1 MHSDGNKKEK
11 NRIISRII
19 LKCFRMKNDIILS
32 GVGGQGIL
40 SIAAAIGLA
49 AVADE
54 LFLKQSEVH
63 GMSQR
68 GGDVQSHLRISDK
81 PISSDLIPF
90 GKASL
95 IISVE
100 PMESL
105 RYLPWLSKDGWLV
118 TNSNPFINIPD
129 YPPVEDIINEIKK
142 IKNHIIIDADRI
154 ARESGSSRS
163 GNMVILGAASPFFDI
178 SPAKIEEAIKRLFER
193 KGEEIVGINL
203 KAFRSGRVHSASVRS

>member
-1 MHSDGNKKEK
+1 
-11 NRIISRII
+11 
-19 LKCFRMKNDIILS
+19 MKNDIILS

-49 AVADE
+49 AVAND

-81 PISSDLIPF
+81 PLSSDLISY
-90 GKASL
+90 GKAEL

-105 RYLPWLSKDGWLV
+105 RYLPWLSKEGWLV
-118 TNSNPFINIPD
+118 TNSVPFINIPD
-129 YPPVEDIINEIKK
+129 YPPADEIINEIKK

-154 ARESGSSRS
+154 AKESGSVRS
-163 GNMVILGAASPFFDI
+163 GNMVILGAASPFIDI
-178 SPAKIEEAIKRLFER
+178 PFESIGEAIRKLFES
-193 KGEEIVGINL
+193 KGKEIVEINL
-203 KAFRSGRVHSASVRS
+203 KAFRAGRAFSFHTSDANA